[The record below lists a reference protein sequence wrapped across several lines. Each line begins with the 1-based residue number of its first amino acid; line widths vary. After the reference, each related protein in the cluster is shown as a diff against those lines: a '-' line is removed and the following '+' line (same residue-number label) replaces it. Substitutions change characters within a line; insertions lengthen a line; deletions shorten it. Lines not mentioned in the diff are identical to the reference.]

1 MTNQERQSGVTE
13 VVLKGATQGLDRRRH
28 EVVLLTDQAG
38 HQTIRMRFS

>member
-1 MTNQERQSGVTE
+1 MTNQERQSEVTE

>member
-13 VVLKGATQGLDRRRH
+13 VVLKGAIQGLDRRRR